1 MISDPGLT
9 LYFHSDRLRLRYQ
22 TILDLQY
29 PQYIHLRINRSKKQ
43 MFIQRCE
50 KDMDAFRVIYRK
62 RNSEKDT
69 GIKEQSCHINDR
81 KLLQFLAQVIGV
93 PEDSPSLRFHGRLLP
108 DGETIYIDLS
118 RYEVLLNDTE
128 GESGRVLIED

>member
-9 LYFHSDRLRLRYQ
+9 LYFHSDRIRLRYQ

-29 PQYIHLRINRSKKQ
+29 PQYIHLRINRPKKQ

-50 KDMDAFRVIYRK
+50 KDMNAFRVVYRK
-62 RNSEKDT
+62 RNSRKDT
-69 GIKEQSCHINDR
+69 GIKEQSCLINDR
-81 KLLQFLAQVIGV
+81 KLLQYLAQVIGV

-118 RYEVLLNDTE
+118 HYEELLNDSQE
-128 GESGRVLIED
+128 DKGQVLIED

>member
-62 RNSEKDT
+62 RNSEK
-69 GIKEQSCHINDR
+69 SCHINDR
-81 KLLQFLAQVIGV
+81 KLLQFLAQVIEV